1 MGGSSWQEVQLT
13 DVISFQEGPGIMAVD
28 FREQGIPLIRLAGL
42 ERGADLLA
50 GCNYLSPD
58 DVRKRWPHFRL
69 RHGDTLLSSSA
80 TLGRI
85 AVVDEQAEGAIPY
98 TGIIRMRSSSPLLDD
113 GFLRYLLE
121 GSDFSAQ
128 LEAAGVGSVIRHF
141 GPMHLRRMTLMLPP
155 VEEQRAI
162 ACILGALDDK
172 IELHRKMN
180 ETLEGIARAVFKSW
194 FVDFDPVRAK
204 SEGRDRGLPSAIADL
219 FPSSFVDSELG
230 EIPEG
235 WRVRPLTS
243 TVEII
248 GGGTPRTAVAD
259 FWNGEIPWF
268 SVVDAPFTS
277 DVWVVDTEKKI
288 TREGLEHSS
297 ARILSVGTTIISARG
312 TVGRVA
318 LVGVPMAMNQ
328 SCYGL
333 RGGIDSPGFFTYFL
347 TRQMV
352 ASLRQQAH
360 GSVFD
365 TITRDTLSRALIVLP
380 PDELI
385 QLFDTL
391 AGHYLNRIRMAL
403 LESGTLGTIRDT
415 LLPKLISGELRVG
428 TTGTALETC
437 AVSAAERSIF
447 TIGHSNSSIDT
458 FLNHL
463 RRHDITMIADVRSI
477 PYSRHFPHFNREA
490 LQASLATAGIKYV
503 FLGDELG
510 ARPKDRACYSYDGSV
525 DYQRLAARP
534 QFRRGIV
541 RVLAA
546 ARTER
551 VALMCSEREPLNCHR
566 TLLIGR
572 VIAQDNVAVQ
582 HILSDDRLE
591 CHSDTEKRLM
601 AEEQRGAS
609 LFDLSV
615 SESLGVA
622 QAYSQRILKVT
633 HPKDKR
639 TQ

>member
-1 MGGSSWQEVQLT
+1 MTKGTTPTTVGGRFADEGVTFVKVESITSEG
-13 DVISFQEGPGIMAVD
+13 SFDDSKFAHIDEATNRLLSRSVLQEGDVLFTIAGTIGRVARVHERILPANTNQAVAIV
-28 FREQGIPLIRLAGL
+28 R
-42 ERGADLLA
+42 
-50 GCNYLSPD
+50 PD
-58 DVRKRWPHFRL
+58 P
-69 RHGDTLLSSSA
+69 
-80 TLGRI
+80 
-85 AVVDEQAEGAIPY
+85 AVVDSRFLFYALRDELSTRNARSRVVQSVQAN
-98 TGIIRMRSSSPLLDD
+98 
-113 GFLRYLLE
+113 
-121 GSDFSAQ
+121 FS
-128 LEAAGVGSVIRHF
+128 LGELS
-141 GPMHLRRMTLMLPP
+141 RMTVPLPDRTS
-155 VEEQRAI
+155 QRAI

-172 IELHRKMN
+172 IELNRKMN
-180 ETLEGIARAVFKSW
+180 ATLEGLVRTIFKSW

-204 SEGRDRGLPSAIADL
+204 AEGRDPGLPAEIADL

-230 EIPEG
+230 PIPEG

-243 TVEII
+243 TVEVI
-248 GGGTPRTAVAD
+248 GGGTPKTAIAD

-268 SVVDAPFTS
+268 SVVDAPLTS

-333 RGGIDSPGFFTYFL
+333 RGSIDSPGFFTYFL

-365 TITRDTLSRALIVLP
+365 TITRDTLTRALIVLP

-385 QLFDTL
+385 QFFDTR
-391 AGHYLNRIRMAL
+391 AGHCLNRIRMAL
-403 LESGTLGTIRDT
+403 LESKTLGTIRDT

-428 TTGTALETC
+428 TTGTGSMETR

-447 TIGHSNSSIDT
+447 TIGHSNRPIDA
-458 FLNHL
+458 FLNQL
-463 RRHDITMIADVRSI
+463 RRHNITMIADVRSI
-477 PYSRHFPHFNREA
+477 PFSRHFPHFNREA

-510 ARPKDRACYSYDGSV
+510 ARPKDPACYNEDGSV

-546 ARTER
+546 ANTER

-582 HILSDDRLE
+582 HILPDDRLE

-609 LFDLSV
+609 LFDLSI
-615 SESLGVA
+615 SEGLGVA

-633 HPKDKR
+633 HPKNER